1 MATSETPPASPIGPP
16 PDATVRQ
23 ESALRR
29 FQSLMA
35 GALAL
40 SPAQRRA
47 IAHSMMVRA
56 PASTVSYWLQL
67 CLSVGIATFGLVLN
81 SSGVVIGAMLIAPL
95 MGPIVELAMAL
106 TIGSPYMMLRSLHRA
121 VISMVVAV
129 VGSAVINIALP
140 YHEVTSEIIARTTP
154 TAIDLFVAVFC
165 AFAAAFSVVRA
176 GSETVSTAAGTSI
189 SIALVPPLCVVGFGL
204 GNQQSSV
211 ATGAALLFVANL
223 SAILMFAALFF
234 FALGFDTV
242 PAQSLEQE
250 AQVERSRLG
259 RLSAH
264 LWHLYGRRYGAI
276 LRILLPLSLVGGV
289 SIPLSQA
296 LSTVAWE
303 VRVRGRVK
311 AILQREIPTERSV
324 QSTVMVQNRQVS
336 LRVVL
341 VAKPERGKQI
351 EERLRLR
358 VAEASGVTPTI
369 HVLSVPDEQT
379 IRDMALSLQRSKSAP
394 LVAPQAEP
402 DISALLSR
410 ISSLL
415 KSAWPEPS
423 VGTILSWQLRVKADE
438 LWIEVSH
445 LGNAL
450 GPPAET
456 MLGQQLGRALDTT
469 VHIHDRPID
478 PRERVFEL
486 NEPQKYWPELW
497 VAIASVQEHS
507 ALQLC
512 VGMPDS
518 EPTQVASTPSAID
531 PRDKAAVDAIKT
543 ALHDLGPR
551 ALIQKAG
558 ALRWKLQDTPCQRP
572 APPDAGAEPDLR

>member
-1 MATSETPPASPIGPP
+1 M
-16 PDATVRQ
+16 
-23 ESALRR
+23 
-29 FQSLMA
+29 
-35 GALAL
+35 
-40 SPAQRRA
+40 
-47 IAHSMMVRA
+47 
-56 PASTVSYWLQL
+56 
-67 CLSVGIATFGLVLN
+67 
-81 SSGVVIGAMLIAPL
+81 
-95 MGPIVELAMAL
+95 
-106 TIGSPYMMLRSLHRA
+106 
-121 VISMVVAV
+121 
-129 VGSAVINIALP
+129 
-140 YHEVTSEIIARTTP
+140 
-154 TAIDLFVAVFC
+154 
-165 AFAAAFSVVRA
+165 
-176 GSETVSTAAGTSI
+176 
-189 SIALVPPLCVVGFGL
+189 
-204 GNQQSSV
+204 
-211 ATGAALLFVANL
+211 
-223 SAILMFAALFF
+223 
-234 FALGFDTV
+234 
-242 PAQSLEQE
+242 
-250 AQVERSRLG
+250 
-259 RLSAH
+259 
-264 LWHLYGRRYGAI
+264 
-276 LRILLPLSLVGGV
+276 
-289 SIPLSQA
+289 
-296 LSTVAWE
+296 
-303 VRVRGRVK
+303 
-311 AILQREIPTERSV
+311 QREIPTERSV

-336 LRVVL
+336 LRVVV

-518 EPTQVASTPSAID
+518 EPTQAASAPSAAD

-558 ALRWKLQDTPCQRP
+558 VLRWRLQDTPCQRP